1 MIELFFLTFK
11 KQGYLSLYRFKFK
24 KKIIRLFQAQD
35 SVLEDL
41 QIKAQ

>member
-24 KKIIRLFQAQD
+24 KIIRLFQAQD